1 MHFSRIL
8 LTVGGLILAAP
19 VLAAPA
25 QIELS
30 HQLDEERAARFE
42 PLIERF
48 NGQQKDVQIKLVRR
62 VEGDA
67 PKQLNLVTREEHSRF
82 LANKA
87 KFKPIGE
94 VMREA
99 KQTLDASKLAPE
111 LRFGVTDA
119 KGQLLALPLAYS
131 TPVLFINK
139 AAFRKAGLNPDM
151 PPKTWAE
158 AQEAAGK
165 LVDAGSRCAYT
176 TSWPAWVHIDNLS
189 AWDGAPVADA
199 KGNLEFNG
207 LVQVKHVAMMATW
220 AKSKYFTYFGRRD
233 EADRRFANGECGML
247 TSASS
252 LVAILGENKSL
263 DYGVSSF
270 PYHDDVRGAPQ
281 STLADGSSL
290 WVGGTVKPTEA
301 KGVAA
306 FVNYLLSPDL
316 QVEMTVAGG
325 FLPMSS
331 AARAAMGSKLLK
343 ADLLGQNVAAAQLKG
358 KMSPSVRVSQVE
370 QVRIIVEEEL
380 ENVWS
385 DKKPAKEALDNAV
398 QRGNA
403 VMQPQPVAAKA
414 KGKSKSKSSK

>member
-8 LTVGGLILAAP
+8 MTVGGLILAAP

-25 QIELS
+25 AIELS
-30 HQLDEERAARFE
+30 HQLDEERAARLE

-48 NGQQKDVQIKLVRR
+48 NGQQKDVQITLVRR

-87 KFKPIGE
+87 KFKPLGE

-99 KQTLDASKLAPE
+99 KQPLDASKFAQE

-119 KGQLLALPLAYS
+119 KGQLLALPLAHS
-131 TPVLFINK
+131 TPVLCINK
-139 AAFRKAGLNPDM
+139 AIFRKAGLNPDM

-158 AQEAAGK
+158 TQEVAGK

-176 TSWPAWVHIDNLS
+176 TSWPSWVHIDNLS
-189 AWDGAPVADA
+189 AWNGASVADA
-199 KGNLEFNG
+199 NGNLEFNG
-207 LVQVKHVAMMATW
+207 LVQVKHVAMMTTW
-220 AKSKYFTYFGRRD
+220 AKSKYFSYFGRRD

-247 TSASS
+247 TSSSS
-252 LVAILGENKSL
+252 LVAALGEKKSL
-263 DYGVSSF
+263 DFGVSAL

-281 STLADGSSL
+281 NTLADGSSL
-290 WVGGTVKPTEA
+290 WVGGALKPAEA

-325 FLPMSS
+325 FLPMTS

-343 ADLLGQNVAAAQLKG
+343 ADLLGLNVATAQLQG
-358 KMSPSVRVSQVE
+358 KMNPSVRVSQIE
-370 QVRIIVEEEL
+370 PVRIIVEEEL

-385 DKKPAKEALDNAV
+385 GKKPAKEGLDNAV
-398 QRGNA
+398 ARGNA
-403 VMQPQPVAAKA
+403 VMQPQPAAAKA
-414 KGKSKSKSSK
+414 KGKSSKSGK

>member
-8 LTVGGLILAAP
+8 MTVGGLILAAP

-25 QIELS
+25 AIELS
-30 HQLDEERAARFE
+30 HQLDEERAARLE

-48 NGQQKDVQIKLVRR
+48 NGQQKDVQITLVRR

-87 KFKPIGE
+87 KFKPLGE

-99 KQTLDASKLAPE
+99 KQPLDASKFAPE

-119 KGQLLALPLAYS
+119 KGQLLALPLAHS

-139 AAFRKAGLNPDM
+139 AIFRKAGLNPDM

-158 AQEAAGK
+158 TQEVAGK

-176 TSWPAWVHIDNLS
+176 TSWPSWVHIDNLS
-189 AWDGAPVADA
+189 AWNGASVADA
-199 KGNLEFNG
+199 KGTLEFNG
-207 LVQVKHVAMMATW
+207 LVQVKHVAMMTTW
-220 AKSKYFTYFGRRD
+220 AKSKYFSYFGRRD

-247 TSASS
+247 TSSSS
-252 LVAILGENKSL
+252 LVAALGEKKSL
-263 DYGVSSF
+263 DFGVSAL

-281 STLADGSSL
+281 NTLADGSSL
-290 WVGGTVKPTEA
+290 WVGGALKPAEA

-325 FLPMSS
+325 FLPMTS

-343 ADLLGQNVAAAQLKG
+343 ADLLGLNVATAQLQG
-358 KMSPSVRVSQVE
+358 KMNPSVRVSQIE
-370 QVRIIVEEEL
+370 PVRIIVEEEL

-385 DKKPAKEALDNAV
+385 GKKPAKEGLDNAV
-398 QRGNA
+398 ARGNA
-403 VMQPQPVAAKA
+403 VMQPQPAAAKA
-414 KGKSKSKSSK
+414 KGKSSKSGK